1 MEKEIIYVN
10 QTIMKVEK
18 NKVVS
23 VNYALRTSENGPIVE
38 QTSDD
43 HLLEFLFGRGM
54 MLQKFE
60 DNLNGLEEGQKVS
73 FHLTPEEGYGEYHNE
88 MVVEI
93 PRQTFANFP
102 QELMKV
108 GTRVPMQDNHGNHLV
123 GHILAITDATVKMD
137 FNHDMAGKDLY
148 FTVEVKKIR
157 DAEPEE
163 IEHGHV
169 HHEGHCCHGEG
180 KCHKH
185 DGEEGEHHC
194 CHEHDGEEGEHHC
207 CHEGEEGEHHC
218 HKHDGEDGEHHCHKH
233 DDK

>member
-1 MEKEIIYVN
+1 
-10 QTIMKVEK
+10 MKVEK

-23 VNYALRTSENGPIVE
+23 VNYALRTEENGPIVE
-38 QTSDD
+38 QTKDD

-185 DGEEGEHHC
+185 DGEDGEHHC
-194 CHEHDGEEGEHHC
+194 CHDE
-207 CHEGEEGEHHC
+207 
-218 HKHDGEDGEHHCHKH
+218 EDGEHHCHKH
-233 DDK
+233 DEEDGEHHCHKHDEDGEHHCCHHKDEDK

>member
-1 MEKEIIYVN
+1 
-10 QTIMKVEK
+10 MKVEK

-194 CHEHDGEEGEHHC
+194 CHE
-207 CHEGEEGEHHC
+207 GEEGEHHC
-218 HKHDGEDGEHHCHKH
+218 HKHDGEEGEHHCCHKH